1 MYLFNLNFVIFNKKE
16 VINMDFKE
24 FEKEMKVRG
33 FTQGTIESY
42 LFHNYKF
49 LKFAGKSP
57 RDVNGDDIKQYL
69 HYLVEAR
76 KAKPRTINLAISALK
91 FYYQQFSNKK
101 LFSRIKRSKEEK
113 LLPRVLSKDEILKMI
128 DATTN
133 PKHKLLIELMYS
145 SGLRVSEC
153 VKLKIGDIDVGRK
166 VGIVNQ
172 GKGRKDRLFLLSGK
186 FLEDFNGYIAK
197 RNNGNNYDAYVFN
210 DYANGHSTTR
220 TAEKIIKNAA
230 KKAGIMKR
238 VHCHMMRASFATH
251 LFEENVKEEYIQR
264 LMGHARRETL
274 QRYLSVKVGD
284 ALKVKSP
291 LDTA

>member
-1 MYLFNLNFVIFNKKE
+1 MLKKE
-16 VINMDFKE
+16 VINMNFNEFK
-24 FEKEMKVRG
+24 KEMKVRG

-49 LKFAGKSP
+49 LKFIGKSP

-69 HYLVEAR
+69 YYLAEKR
-76 KAKPRTINLAISALK
+76 KAKPRTLNLAISALK

-101 LFSRIKRSKEEK
+101 LFSRVKRSKEEK
-113 LLPRVLSKDEILKMI
+113 LLPRVLSKEEISRMI
-128 DATTN
+128 DVTEN
-133 PKHKLLIELMYS
+133 PKHRLLIELMYS

-153 VKLKIGDIDVGRK
+153 VKLKIGDIDIGRK

-172 GKGRKDRLFLLSGK
+172 GKGKKDRLFLLSDK
-186 FLEDFNGYIAK
+186 FLEELNAYIAE
-197 RNNGNNYDAYVFN
+197 RNNADNYDAYVFN
-210 DYANGHSTTR
+210 DYTDGHITTR

-230 KKAGIMKR
+230 KKAGIFKR
-238 VHCHMMRASFATH
+238 VHCHMLRASFATH

-274 QRYLSVKVGD
+274 QRYLSVKAGD
-284 ALKVKSP
+284 ALKVRSP
-291 LDTA
+291 LDSL